1 MSTDLE
7 SSNATGTSSPEVDD
21 GVGELFDRASG
32 RRIGRGIVGIAAFVA
47 VWWIVASTQPN
58 YILPGPDAV
67 ATTFVSEFRTGAMLE
82 ALRESMLHWIPGTIV
97 GTLLGIG
104 LGLAMAWSDPID
116 DALAPLVRV
125 LRPVPP
131 LALIGFAIAWFG
143 INHAG
148 AAFIV
153 AVGALWIN
161 FYATYGGVE
170 GVPTELVEVA
180 RGLGADSSLTLV
192 RKVVVP
198 AALPEIL
205 TGVRTGI
212 GRCWM
217 LVVAAEIF
225 GVGGIGRQILRA
237 SDNLRVDR
245 VIAYILVLSIVY
257 LIVDTTFRYVQ
268 RRVIAWQN

>member
-1 MSTDLE
+1 MATDLTQE
-7 SSNATGTSSPEVDD
+7 VERSEEEAIDSPLSGVD
-21 GVGELFDRASG
+21 F
-32 RRIGRGIVGIAAFVA
+32 RRILFGFGGIAAFVGL
-47 VWWIVASTQPN
+47 WWLVSLFQPE
-58 YILPGPDAV
+58 YILPSPSVV
-67 ATTFVSEFRTGAMLE
+67 AETFAAE
-82 ALRESMLHWIPGTIV
+82 ARSGEMTAALGQSVRHWIPGTVI
-97 GTLLGIG
+97 GTALGIVVG
-104 LGLAMAWSDPID
+104 IALAWSSVLD
-116 DALAPLVRV
+116 DLSSPVVRV

-131 LALIGFAIAWFG
+131 LALTGFAIAWFG

-148 AAFIV
+148 AAFII
-153 AVGALWIN
+153 AVGAFWIN

-170 GVPTELVEVA
+170 GVPTELLEVA
-180 RGLGADSSLTLV
+180 RGLGADGSLTLV

-237 SDNLRVDR
+237 GDNLRVDR

-257 LIVDTTFRYVQ
+257 LIVDSTFRRVQ